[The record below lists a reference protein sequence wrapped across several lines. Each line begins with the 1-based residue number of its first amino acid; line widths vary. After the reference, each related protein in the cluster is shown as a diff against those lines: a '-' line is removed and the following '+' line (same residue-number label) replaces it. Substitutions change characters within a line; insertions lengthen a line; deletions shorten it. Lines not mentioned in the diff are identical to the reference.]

1 MCHAAQVLGPAL
13 LMLQKKQLRLPVI
26 VSASISPNPM
36 AGASELQKV
45 DGVQL
50 VQMIRLL
57 YPSATL
63 CLGWAGCGDG
73 LRSRYGE
80 RQISDMLEFLSRS
93 GWRGNVGFAIE
104 ASGACPL
111 VAAGPERAGE
121 VSENGLEEIDAAAAQ
136 LRRLLEVPRSVLL
149 FSGTMT
155 PTQLEGLK
163 SRFPPDRALYDVR
176 LR

>member
-1 MCHAAQVLGPAL
+1 
-13 LMLQKKQLRLPVI
+13 
-26 VSASISPNPM
+26 
-36 AGASELQKV
+36 
-45 DGVQL
+45 
-50 VQMIRLL
+50 MIRLL

-73 LRSRYGE
+73 LHLADVVADGLPGLRSRYGE
-80 RQISDMLEFLSRS
+80 RQISDMLEFLSRGRIQLERLTDSCGDS

-155 PTQLEGLK
+155 PTQLVVFWIGGGGGNE
-163 SRFPPDRALYDVR
+163 
-176 LR
+176 